1 MLLTR
6 PPLPALANRAFD
18 LHVLRTPPAFLLS
31 QDQTRHSLLAGHPSE
46 RMHLHVERSQPNVS
60 LGCFAY
66 LLELT
71 ETASANRFCFPLFN
85 CQSAASKVLLD
96 SAARNKC
103 YLAHLQGERRAP
115 PLHSYRAGTG
125 SVFINSQWSVAS
137 GEGDGISPGDCTD
150 VTYKNKEDD
159 LFYSTWVVDLISHLF
174 HLDRTREIIVLFH
187 PSPLSQVQYITSH

>member
-1 MLLTR
+1 VLLTR

-18 LHVLRTPPAFLLS
+18 LHVLGTPPAFLLS
-31 QDQTRHSLLAGHPSE
+31 QDQTRHSLLSAHPYE
-46 RMHLHVERSQPNVS
+46 RMHLDVERSQPNVS

-96 SAARNKC
+96 STARNKY
-103 YLAHLQGERRAP
+103 YLAHLQGERRAS
-115 PLHSYRAGTG
+115 PLHSYCAGTG

-137 GEGDGISPGDCTD
+137 GEGNGISPGDCTD
-150 VTYKNKEDD
+150 DTYKNKGDY
-159 LFYSTWVVDLISHLF
+159 L
-174 HLDRTREIIVLFH
+174 LFH
-187 PSPLSQVQYITSH
+187 PSPLSQVQYITSL